1 MKKLLLFTSIIIS
14 VFVHA
19 QNTPIKGRDIT
30 IKDID
35 STYYSND
42 IKEKTS
48 WFKKAILHFFNFSAY
63 DTTYIEPNHYNYALM
78 SNYVGNYEAYKL
90 SSRYPTQSIEFAP
103 NVTTR
108 VGLYFG
114 WRWLFLGYTIDTGEL
129 LHNKQKNR
137 NTEFILSL
145 YSSKIGLDIYYR
157 KTGNDFKIKS
167 INGFNDVPN
176 IKSYDNSDF
185 DGLRASMK
193 GINLYYIW
201 NNNHFSYPAAYSQ
214 STNQKISCGSWIAGL
229 SYSEHNINLDITELP
244 WYTDNA
250 NMPWNLTKVNY
261 QDFNFNIGYSY
272 NWVFAK
278 NCLFNI
284 SFTPALAYKKSGVD
298 VWDDKSNK
306 TEKNK
311 GDINF
316 DIFGRS
322 SFIYNTGKYYLG
334 ALATLHGFNYK
345 QSSFEM
351 FNIFTNF
358 QIYLGFNFGLK
369 KEYRKKNHSNRSY

>member
-1 MKKLLLFTSIIIS
+1 MKRLLLYILMIIS
-14 VFVHA
+14 IPVFS
-19 QNTPIKGRDIT
+19 QNSPIKSRDIMT
-30 IKDID
+30 SHTD
-35 STYYSND
+35 SIHSD
-42 IKEKTS
+42 SLEGKPS
-48 WFKKAILHFFNFSAY
+48 WFKRVIGRFFDFSAY

-78 SNYVGNYEAYKL
+78 SNYVGNYESYKF
-90 SSRYPTQSIEFAP
+90 SSKFPTESIEFAP

-114 WRWLFLGYTIDTGEL
+114 WRWLFLGYTIDSGEL
-129 LHNKQKNR
+129 FHNQPKNR
-137 NTEFILSL
+137 NTEFVLSL
-145 YSSKIGLDIYYR
+145 YSSKIGVDLYYR

-167 INGFNDVPN
+167 VNGFNDVSN
-176 IKSYDNSDF
+176 IKSYNNSDF

-229 SYSEHNINLDITELP
+229 SYSEHNIDFDITKLP
-244 WYTDNA
+244 WYSSESSLA
-250 NMPWNLTKVNY
+250 LEFTKVDY
-261 QDFNFNIGYSY
+261 IDVNFNMGYSY

-284 SFTPALAYKKSGVD
+284 SFTPALAYKKSRVAI
-298 VWDDKSNK
+298 WDGNSN
-306 TEKNK
+306 EEARAK

-316 DIFGRS
+316 DILGRS
-322 SFIYNTGKYYLG
+322 SFIYNTGKYYFG

-351 FNIFTNF
+351 FNMFTNF
-358 QIYLGFNFGLK
+358 QVYLGFNFNLK
-369 KEYRKKNHSNRSY
+369 KEYRKRH